1 MARRKTKRT
10 VGVRKRSGMLPGEA
24 KRQSLVTVERMAKI
38 GEAGLTAPAHYI
50 VTSHQLDGVWTHT
63 VELAGQRMVLPG
75 KVIDQINRHRDSIRT
90 EQRRLRAVEKAVR
103 ILKED
108 KQPNTLP

>member
-24 KRQSLVTVERMAKI
+24 KRQSLVTVERASKQ
-38 GEAGLTAPAHYI
+38 GERGLTAPDHYV
-50 VTSHQLDGVWTHT
+50 VTSHYLDSIWTYS
-63 VELAGQRMVLPG
+63 VELAGQRMILPG
-75 KVIDQINRHRDSIRT
+75 KVVDQLARHRKSILT

-108 KQPNTLP
+108 RQPTLP